1 MVSVCHRGQAYFHV
15 YRNMV
20 NSRLKQRG
28 RGPRWLIWLLGKYG
42 VWVCSLRTLALP
54 SCLIA
59 FGLQFGPGLK
69 IAGPRWLIWLLGK
82 YGVFEFTSIHRDG

>member
-1 MVSVCHRGQAYFHV
+1 MVADLVSVCHRGQAYFHV

-28 RGPRWLIWLLGKYG
+28 RGPRWLIWLL
-42 VWVCSLRTLALP
+42 W
-54 SCLIA
+54 
-59 FGLQFGPGLK
+59 
-69 IAGPRWLIWLLGK
+69 K